1 MSIESAV
8 SGLAEGAGG
17 RDAHRSHTRVSMCD
31 GCCCGTTR
39 KHPGVDHAGIRNL
52 LAAAVASTGGRSR
65 SVACLGVCER
75 SNVVLVRT
83 RQAGS
88 FWIGEVLDE
97 PIVVALDG
105 WIRQGTPLPVP
116 AEVAAHVF
124 DRDAPMRASTG
135 PLPELVSFTQGPQR

>member
-1 MSIESAV
+1 
-8 SGLAEGAGG
+8 
-17 RDAHRSHTRVSMCD
+17 
-31 GCCCGTTR
+31 
-39 KHPGVDHAGIRNL
+39 

-65 SVACLGVCER
+65 DVDCLGVCER
-75 SNVVLVRT
+75 SNVVVVRT
-83 RQAGS
+83 RHAGS

-124 DRDAPMRASTG
+124 DRDASTKAETE
-135 PLPELVSFTQGPQR
+135 PVAELVSLQRRSQR